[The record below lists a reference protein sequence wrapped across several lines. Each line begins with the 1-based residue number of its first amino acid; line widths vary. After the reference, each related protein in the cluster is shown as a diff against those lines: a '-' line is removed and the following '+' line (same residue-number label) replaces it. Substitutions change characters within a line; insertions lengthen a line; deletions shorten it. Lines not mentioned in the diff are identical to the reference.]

1 MSAVAVPSAERS
13 SGGGPVMSIERES
26 ERERVNSAL
35 VEALRKQVADLR
47 ERVDEQDERIA
58 NLEAQIERGGS
69 SSGSRSRFE
78 SGSDG
83 RDQAV
88 IDQLDAGEVVTVSRL
103 KDLYRT
109 HTDIRTDRTLKNRV
123 PSLLKRPD
131 FEEVAFKKWQYLGS
145 AGGEDNE

>member
-1 MSAVAVPSAERS
+1 
-13 SGGGPVMSIERES
+13 MSIDQRREVEHDQEQEHGHDH
-26 ERERVNSAL
+26 ERERVDPAL
-35 VEALRKQVADLR
+35 VDALRKQVTDLR

-58 NLEAQIERGGS
+58 DLEAQIERD
-69 SSGSRSRFE
+69 SSGSPSSSRS
-78 SGSDG
+78 SG

-131 FEEVAFKKWQYLGS
+131 FEEVAFKKWRYTGGGS
-145 AGGEDNE
+145 E